1 MLTAPGG
8 AGLPPFMLQALAASG
23 LVPAMAGVGPGL
35 AGMPLPQG
43 LSAAAGFAPGVP
55 PGAAAAALAAASGMP
70 PASGSALDWHAM
82 TTLGGIVPGGQQ
94 QPQVVLQG
102 GHPF

>member
-1 MLTAPGG
+1 MVLHEEPATAAFSPD
-8 AGLPPFMLQALAASG
+8 AKL
-23 LVPAMAGVGPGL
+23 
-35 AGMPLPQG
+35 
-43 LSAAAGFAPGVP
+43 
-55 PGAAAAALAAASGMP
+55 LAAASGMP